1 MNLYVHRTMD
11 YSVELPAGRI
21 CLCECQVRLVRYHT
35 YSLQYYVVYGMVLV
49 AVKVRRYV
57 SPEVRSEVK
66 RTYQLSL
73 DVIIEQSK
81 CTWCLA

>member
-1 MNLYVHRTMD
+1 MKAVRRTMD
-11 YSVELPAGRI
+11 YSVELPSPTWKI
-21 CLCECQVRLVRYHT
+21 YHT
-35 YSLQYYVVYGMVLV
+35 YSLQYYVVYGMVLDYSWESWLSKFEDMSAQKFV
-49 AVKVRRYV
+49 
-57 SPEVRSEVK
+57 VK

>member
-1 MNLYVHRTMD
+1 MNETE
-11 YSVELPAGRI
+11 SK
-21 CLCECQVRLVRYHT
+21 CECRSSPTWKIPYI
-35 YSLQYYVVYGMVLV
+35 LV
-49 AVKVRRYV
+49 AILCRLRNGTRGKFEDMSAQKFV
-57 SPEVRSEVK
+57 VK